1 MENPNPIFHT
11 PTPSTDNDILPI
23 IKERLSIK
31 DEITPK
37 HLYSIIKDI
46 NDPEYPN
53 SLEELGVVLLE
64 QCHFKDGIA
73 TVFYTP
79 TIPHCSMAT
88 LIGLSIRIKLWRFL
102 PKQIEIDVF
111 IMEGKHVSQEPINK
125 QLNDVE
131 RVSAALENK
140 HLRRVLE
147 QCLGEER
154 QVGIAFS

>member
-1 MENPNPIFHT
+1 MENPNPTLHIPV
-11 PTPSTDNDILPI
+11 PTSYQLPS
-23 IKERLSIK
+23 IKERLSFK
-31 DEITPK
+31 DTIITKEII
-37 HLYSIIKDI
+37 YSIIKDI

-53 SLEELGVVLLE
+53 SLEELGVVLME
-64 QCHFKDGIA
+64 QCHIKENIV

-88 LIGLSIRIKLWRFL
+88 LIGLSIRVKLMRLL
-102 PKQIEIDVF
+102 PKQYEIDVF

-131 RVSAALENK
+131 RVAAALENS
-140 HLRRVLE
+140 HLRKVLE